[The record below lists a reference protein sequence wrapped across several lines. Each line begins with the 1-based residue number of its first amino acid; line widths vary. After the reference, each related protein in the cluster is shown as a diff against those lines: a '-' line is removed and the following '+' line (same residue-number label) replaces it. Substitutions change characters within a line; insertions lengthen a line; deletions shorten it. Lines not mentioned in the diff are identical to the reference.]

1 VGDLLALRTPAGH
14 LLTIAIGFLLSAPF
28 GLLLLLSRQP
38 VIFLPALFLAVFFLV
53 LYIGSVNAVIHNV
66 VPPALRATAV
76 AIFVFVVN
84 VGGGALSPFVVGLIS
99 ARRHSL
105 QAALLMLPVLVFFAG
120 LITLGAAS
128 VVGTDIRRL
137 EEEAGTAGG

>member
-1 VGDLLALRTPAGH
+1 RTPAGH
-14 LLTIAIGFLLSAPF
+14 LLTIASGFLLSAPF